1 MEHQEE
7 RKEEHQNQAQP
18 RVSLIKRR
26 LTRKLTSHP
35 VRVEPEV
42 DETIVSVKKNSK
54 TTKLELKN
62 SIPEG
67 FGNFINNLFTR
78 KD

>member
-1 MEHQEE
+1 MEH
-7 RKEEHQNQAQP
+7 KDQAQP

-26 LTRKLTSHP
+26 LVRKLAK
-35 VRVEPEV
+35 VEPEV

-67 FGNFINNLFTR
+67 FGNFINTLFTR